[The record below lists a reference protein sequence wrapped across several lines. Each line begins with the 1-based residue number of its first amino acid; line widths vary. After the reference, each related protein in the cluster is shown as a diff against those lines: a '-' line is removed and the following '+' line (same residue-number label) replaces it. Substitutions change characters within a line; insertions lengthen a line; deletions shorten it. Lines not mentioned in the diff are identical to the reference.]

1 MLTLD
6 FSREIGKE
14 GIHEMPNFREY
25 EYNRIASNAM
35 LSIISRQEVK
45 IVEFYSGKGAPEF
58 PLEMKEVFQLESMSL
73 EEFEKNW
80 VGTLQGNLF

>member
-1 MLTLD
+1 
-6 FSREIGKE
+6 
-14 GIHEMPNFREY
+14 MPVFREY

-45 IVEFYSGKGAPEF
+45 IVEFYSGKEAPEF
-58 PLEMKEVFQLESMSL
+58 PLEMKEAFRLESMSL

-80 VGTLQGNLF
+80 VGTLQENLF